1 MVRAVARHASEAH
14 APEARERQPPA
25 RGEPKENSTGGS
37 VDTAWQHAGAQQP
50 RGHEVEQNQ
59 PRSAKDMWQRFP
71 DSKQDRY
78 MPTHKDVFNDKDS
91 RNLVSPLKVTEG
103 AGVWEELKPGDTFT
117 GRYKEMDIKGVAT
130 PGQIHSLRAPVTV
143 NPKRWH
149 CAVQG
154 SEGPRLL
161 LVGHTI
167 GSWRKLKPH
176 MVSQLE
182 ESGFALPDAEDP
194 EALLRGPDLAQ
205 HIRRQQT

>member
-14 APEARERQPPA
+14 APEARERQPPP

-37 VDTAWQHAGAQQP
+37 V
-50 RGHEVEQNQ
+50 
-59 PRSAKDMWQRFP
+59 
-71 DSKQDRY
+71 
-78 MPTHKDVFNDKDS
+78 THKDVFNDKDS

-154 SEGPRLL
+154 SEG